1 MTCARSLQLAL
12 HVHKDIAGMVAQ
24 TAALLAQRCQEAGAA
39 RGVCRLAISG
49 GSTPVALFRLLA
61 TQPWANTLPWDKMA
75 FYWVDERCV
84 PPDNAQSNFG
94 VAHRELLAHVPAQ
107 YSRMRGELDPAEAA
121 SLYEEELR
129 TAFALAP
136 GELPRFDFMLMG
148 MGPDGHTAS
157 LFPGTPALDE
167 QKRLVASQFVPAV
180 QSHRITLTFPVLNN
194 ARCCL
199 FLVAGASKR
208 PVLTQALRLLDEP
221 TLPAQRVRPTA
232 GELIWIV
239 DEAAV

>member
-1 MTCARSLQLAL
+1 MPGARSLQLAL
-12 HVHKDIAGMVAQ
+12 HVHRGIAGMVEQ
-24 TAALLAQRCQEAGAA
+24 TAALLAQHCQEAVAE

-61 TQPWANTLPWDKMA
+61 TRPWDKKLPWDKM
-75 FYWVDERCV
+75 FFFWVDERCV
-84 PPDNAQSNFG
+84 PPDNSQSNFG

-107 YSRMRGELDPAEAA
+107 HSRMHGELDPAEAA
-121 SLYEEELR
+121 SLYEEKLR

-136 GELPRFDFMLMG
+136 GELPRFDFVLLG
-148 MGPDGHTAS
+148 MGADGHTAS
-157 LFPGTPALDE
+157 LFPGTPALFE
-167 QKRLVASQFVPAV
+167 QKHLVASQFVPSV
-180 QSHRITLTFPVLNN
+180 QSYRITLTLPVLNN

-199 FLVAGASKR
+199 FLVAGAAKR
-208 PVLTQALRLLDEP
+208 PVLAQALRLLDEP
-221 TLPAQRVRPTA
+221 ALPAQLVRPTA